1 MPTKILDQDN
11 LGMDEDWVGNN
22 AAFRCPHCGKVF
34 LVSGTRIHG
43 GDKTHPSS
51 RKCPNCGKSTGRC
64 TILGKPSGG
73 SASLEW

>member
-43 GDKTHPSS
+43 GDKTRPSS